1 VSNTTLTADIIA
13 KEALMILEAN
23 LGFLKTIHR
32 AYEEEFDQKVNGYEV
47 GNTVSIRRPA
57 DFTIRSGAVVSLQNV
72 IEGKVPLVVD
82 QQKGVDFRFTSEE
95 LTLKIGE
102 LGERVIKP
110 AITNLV
116 HEVGRDVLSQMYQG
130 FYNWLAVSGA
140 NIDSYADFAVGPQ
153 RLDEMCVP
161 MEGRAAV
168 LHPAD
173 HWGLLGSQTA
183 LFIQD
188 AARGAYREA
197 SLGMIGGVD
206 TYMAQIAPRHTV
218 GTRDDTTPLTDG
230 AAAVNVKT
238 YDEVKNTWTQT
249 LVTDGWDAGATL
261 KAGDVFTIADTYMVN
276 PRTKQAT
283 SILQQ
288 FVVVSDVTAN
298 ANPANDTEITISP
311 PIITSGP
318 HQTVDA
324 YADGKAIVNV
334 GAASAIHRQ
343 NLFYH
348 KNAMALAVVP
358 MKMPQA
364 VTGGSRRSY
373 KGLSVRIIPGYDF
386 TNDISSWRL
395 DILYG
400 RKLIDPRLGARVTAT
415 G

>member
-1 VSNTTLTADIIA
+1 MSNTTLTADIIA
-13 KEALMILEAN
+13 KEALMHVEAN

-32 AYEEEFDQKVNGYEV
+32 AYEEEFDQKVNGYEI

-57 DFTIRSGAVVSLQNV
+57 DFTIRSGAVMQLQNV

-82 QQKGVDFRFTSEE
+82 QQLGVDFRFTSEE

-110 AITNLV
+110 AIVNLV
-116 HEVGRDVLSQMYQG
+116 HEVGRDVLAKLYVG
-130 FYNWLAVSGA
+130 LYNWIATAGTS
-140 NIDSYADFAVGPQ
+140 IDSFADFAVGPQ

-218 GTRDDTTPLTDG
+218 GTRDDSTPLTDG
-230 AAAVNVKT
+230 AAAVNVVD
-238 YDEVKNTWTQT
+238 YDTVKNTWQQT
-249 LVTDGWDAGATL
+249 LVTDGWDSAATI

-283 SILQQ
+283 NILQQ
-288 FVVVSDVTAN
+288 FVVMEDVVAN
-298 ANPANDTEITISP
+298 ATTTNDTEIVISP

-318 HQTVDA
+318 HQTVNA
-324 YADGKAIVNV
+324 YANDKAIVNV
-334 GAASAIHRQ
+334 GTASAIYRQ

-348 KNAMALAVVP
+348 KNTMALAVVP
-358 MKMPQA
+358 MKMPAA

-373 KGLSVRIIPGYDF
+373 KGLSIRVIPVYDGI
-386 TNDISSWRL
+386 NDISSWRL
-395 DILYG
+395 DLLYG

>member
-1 VSNTTLTADIIA
+1 MSNTTLTADIIA

-32 AYEEEFDQKVNGYEV
+32 AYEEEFDQKVNGYEI

-57 DFTIRSGAVVSLQNV
+57 DFTIRSGAVMQLQNV

-110 AITNLV
+110 AIINLI
-116 HEVGRDVLSQMYQG
+116 HEVGRDVLSEMYKG
-130 FYNWLAVSGA
+130 FYNWVATAGTVL
-140 NIDSYADFAVGPQ
+140 DSYADFGVGAQ

-161 MEGRAAV
+161 MEGRSAV

-188 AARGAYREA
+188 AARGAYREG
-197 SLGMIGGVD
+197 SLGMIGGID
-206 TYMAQIAPRHTV
+206 TYMAQIAPVHTN
-218 GTRDDTTPLTDG
+218 GEGDDSTPLTDG
-230 AAAVNVKT
+230 AAAVNVKS
-238 YDEVKNTWTQT
+238 YDDVKNTWTQT
-249 LVTDGWDAGATL
+249 LVTDGWDSAVDL

-276 PRTKQAT
+276 PRTKQTTA
-283 SILQQ
+283 ILQQ
-288 FVVVSDVTAN
+288 FVVMADVTTN
-298 ANPANDTEITISP
+298 ATTTSDTEITISP

-318 HQTVDA
+318 HQTVNA
-324 YADGKAIVNV
+324 YANDKAIVPV
-334 GAASAIHRQ
+334 GTASTNYRQ

-358 MKMPQA
+358 LKMPPA

-373 KGLSVRIIPGYDF
+373 KGLSVRILPIYDGV
-386 TNDISSWRL
+386 NDISSWRL

-400 RKLIDPRLGARVTAT
+400 RKPIDQRLGTRVTAIT
-415 G
+415 